1 MQWSRFLS
9 PFFQFV
15 VRHRTD
21 LDGRTVRVEP
31 ALGHKF
37 NGDERGGYW
46 PYGAAATSATEN
58 VGPATHG
65 NPDKPPFQVTR
76 PCTLLR

>member
-1 MQWSRFLS
+1 
-9 PFFQFV
+9 
-15 VRHRTD
+15 
-21 LDGRTVRVEP
+21 VRVEP

-65 NPDKPPFQVTR
+65 NPDKPPFQVCAYAVYCDDTTNSIVHTAT
-76 PCTLLR
+76 TLTSVV